1 LHIFIKIID
10 TNRNKKRGETKQ
22 EKCELIEMAKTGM
35 NINSGVL
42 QTKCGIPL
50 LSIKP

>member
-1 LHIFIKIID
+1 LIKIID
-10 TNRNKKRGETKQ
+10 ANRNEKRGREAKQ
-22 EKCELIEMAKTGM
+22 EKCELNEKTKTGM

-42 QTKCGIPL
+42 QTKYGIPL